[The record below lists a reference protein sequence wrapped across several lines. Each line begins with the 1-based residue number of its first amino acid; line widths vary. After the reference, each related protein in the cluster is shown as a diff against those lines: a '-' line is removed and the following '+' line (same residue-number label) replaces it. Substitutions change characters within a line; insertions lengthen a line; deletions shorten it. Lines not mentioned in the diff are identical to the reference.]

1 MVSPPF
7 HLSSV
12 VSDPSLLFNLMA
24 HTHTCTHIRTHTGR
38 TSGAATGVA
47 TGARRHWGLRPH
59 GAGGALH
66 WGRCGIGVRRHRKRH
81 RRRGDIGCGI
91 GGKAASGAWRHRG
104 LRRDSGARER
114 SGSALA
120 ARRHRGLRRHRGRH
134 RGRGGIVGGIDG
146 EAASGASAA
155 TATQGKR
162 TRARLF
168 LRWERADV
176 RDARRCDYYLPRS
189 TCMVLVIMLMHKFS
203 SKIPAGPDMEVLD
216 FSNAPW
222 QTGQNVSGEA

>member
-24 HTHTCTHIRTHTGR
+24 HTHVHTHTHTHGANIGCGNGSGNGSEAA
-38 TSGAATGVA
+38 SGASATRG
-47 TGARRHWGLRPH
+47 
-59 GAGGALH
+59 GGALH

-81 RRRGDIGCGI
+81 RRRGGIGCGI

-114 SGSALA
+114 SGAALG

-189 TCMVLVIMLMHKFS
+189 TCIVLVIMLMHMFS
-203 SKIPAGPDMEVLD
+203 RQIPAGPDAEVLD